1 MKITISGASGFVGQ
15 MLVPR
20 LAAAG
25 ADLLLIGRDPAR
37 LAQLFPGHA
46 VCGYADLAARAQGH
60 DLLLHL
66 AVLNSDATAPPETF
80 AAVNVDFTLSLAE
93 TAQKLGIARF
103 IHASSVHALDPRNTS
118 AYAQS
123 KRAAAQRLAGLTG
136 IHVTTLHLAQVYGE
150 GWGGRLKGL
159 NRLPPALAR
168 GLFRPLAALKPTLH
182 IRQLAAFVLQPIPE
196 PSEGVLADDI
206 SADDI
211 ILADDQDANPVFRAV
226 KRLIDLLFVA
236 AVAVL
241 LGWALGLIW
250 ALVRLQSPGPGL
262 FAQTRVGRQGATF
275 TCYKFRSMQTGTVQV
290 GTHDAPEGAI
300 TRLGHVLRRSKLD
313 ELPQIW
319 NIARGEMSLIGPR
332 PCLPVQTALIDARA
346 KRGVLAIRPG
356 ISGLAQVQGI
366 DMRDPLVLARRD
378 ARYLAIRGLAL
389 DVKIILATLRAPK
402 G

>member
-1 MKITISGASGFVGQ
+1 MKIAISGASGFVGQ

-25 ADLLLIGRDPAR
+25 ANLLLIGRNPR
-37 LAQLFPGHA
+37 HLAQLFPGHA

-60 DLLLHL
+60 DMLLHL
-66 AVLNSDATAPPETF
+66 AVLNSDAIAPPEAFTT
-80 AAVNVDFTLSLAE
+80 VNVDFTLALAE

-103 IHASSVHALDPRNTS
+103 LHVSSVHALDPRNTS

-123 KRAAAQRLAGLTG
+123 KRAAANRLAALAG

-159 NRLPPALAR
+159 NRLPPALAQM
-168 GLFRPLAALKPTLH
+168 LFRPLAALKPTVH
-182 IRQLAAFVLQPIPE
+182 IRHLAAFVLHPMPE
-196 PSEGVLADDI
+196 TSDE
-206 SADDI
+206 I
-211 ILADDQDANPVFRAV
+211 ILADDQDANLIFRAV

-250 ALVRLQSPGPGL
+250 VLVRLQSPGPGL

-300 TRLGHVLRRSKLD
+300 TRLGHILRRSKLD

-332 PCLPVQTALIDARA
+332 PCLPVQTALIDARR
-346 KRGVLAIRPG
+346 KRGVLDIRPG

-378 ARYLAIRGLAL
+378 ARYMAIRGLAL
-389 DVKIILATLRAPK
+389 DVKIILATLRPPR